1 MFTDRYGLA
10 LSTESEAANSAYNEA
25 YDLLLTVYPGAVSA
39 YDRAILADPR
49 FAAAYIG
56 KARAQQVGGDMPS
69 AVRTLATAE
78 GLSELKDGDRSR
90 VNIFGLIFT
99 GQNDAA
105 FTAVREHLK
114 AWPRDALVLSTN
126 TNQLGLIGLSGR
138 AGREQELVE
147 FLRDQAEQYGDDW
160 WFNSHYAM
168 ALSEVGQQASARPK
182 IERSMAQYPRNAYGA
197 HALVHAYYETNE
209 PDSAIS
215 FLHTWLPEYGPTG
228 VLYGHLSWHLS
239 LLELQRGNVS
249 EGLRLYREAFASD
262 DYQGPAILKLLDAA
276 SFLWR
281 VELAGYPVDDSRW
294 RALAELAHRAFPKAG
309 MPFADWHIALAD
321 AATGDQAE
329 MERRIAEMEALVSVK
344 RYPAAPTVPALARAF
359 AAFRQQDFLMAIKE
373 IEPVLPERARICGSR
388 AQVDLIEATLL
399 KAYLGAGRL
408 DDVRRLLRER
418 RPGPAQLPVAGVE
431 LLH

>member
-10 LSTESEAANSAYNEA
+10 LSTQSAAANSAYNEA
-25 YDLLLTVYPGAVSA
+25 YDLLLTVYPGVVSA
-39 YDRAILADPR
+39 YDQAILADPG

-56 KARAQQVGGDMPS
+56 KARAQQVVGDMPS
-69 AVRTLATAE
+69 ARATLATAE
-78 GLSELKDGDRSR
+78 RLPALNDCDTSR
-90 VNIFGLIFT
+90 INIFGLIFT

-105 FTAVREHLK
+105 FTAVRQHLK

-138 AGREQELVE
+138 AGREQELEE
-147 FLRDQAEQYGDDW
+147 FLRDFADHYVDDW

-168 ALSEVGQQASARPK
+168 ALSEVGQQASARTK

-197 HALVHAYYETNE
+197 HALAHVYYETNQ

-215 FLHTWLPEYGPTG
+215 FLHTWLREYGSNG
-228 VLYGHLSWHLS
+228 VLYGHLNWHLS
-239 LLELQRGNVS
+239 LLELQRENVS
-249 EGLRLYREAFASD
+249 EGLRLYREAFASE
-262 DYQGPAILKLLDAA
+262 DYKGPAILKLLDAA

-281 VELAGYPVDDSRW
+281 LELAGYPVDDSRW

-309 MPFADWHIALAD
+309 MPFADWHIALTD
-321 AATGDQAE
+321 AATGDTAE
-329 MERRIAEMEALVSVK
+329 MERRIAEMEELVRSK
-344 RYPAAPTVPALARAF
+344 RYPAGPTVPALARAF
-359 AAFRQQDFLMAIKE
+359 AAFRCEDFLSAIKE
-373 IEPVLPERARICGSR
+373 IEPVMPERERICGSR

-408 DDVRRLLRER
+408 DDARRLLRHR
-418 RPGPAQLPVAGVE
+418 RPGPAPLPVAGAEAV
-431 LLH
+431 H